1 MESLDK
7 KNQLAVTNIK
17 KESLA
22 EDGKLLTASGRCE
35 DGWTGSDIFEV
46 ARSTVF
52 AIRLFALLLL
62 L

>member
-1 MESLDK
+1 MVSLFK

-22 EDGKLLTASGRCE
+22 EDGKVLTASGRCE
-35 DGWTGSDIFEV
+35 GGWTGSDIFEV

-52 AIRLFALLLL
+52 DIRLFAFFLLL
-62 L
+62 